1 MIKYSTESGK
11 VGINGSVFARI
22 AVETA
27 KGYSDRIILTN
38 QKGKPIKV
46 GTGGRESLNFIEV
59 VNEKNGR
66 AVTLRVYMIV
76 RFGVSISRL
85 ARKYADSL
93 KSEIKVVT
101 GIDTEKIII
110 CVTGVKSKKIA
121 KRELEIVC

>member
-38 QKGKPIKV
+38 QKGKPVKT

-59 VNEKNGR
+59 VNGKNGR
-66 AVTLRVYMIV
+66 TVTLKVYMIV

-85 ARKYADSL
+85 VRQYADNL
-93 KSEIKVVT
+93 KSEIKAVT
-101 GIDTEKIII
+101 GIEAECVTV

-121 KRELEIVC
+121 RRELEIVC